1 MELNYIPSESTV
13 KPSVIQMA
21 RSTVFVRRN
30 IVEDVRTDDQ
40 GNTTTYW
47 TYEEACLSPSD
58 FNTYVEEVS
67 AQKAIS
73 GIHNSENILLL
84 LNGQT
89 VADDNQMIVM
99 EAIADLY
106 DFIAS
111 MAGGS
116 V

>member
-30 IVEDVRTDDQ
+30 IVEDARTDDQ

-58 FNTYVEEVS
+58 FNAYVEEVCPERHLRHPQFRKYS
-67 AQKAIS
+67 AAPQWS
-73 GIHNSENILLL
+73 DGC
-84 LNGQT
+84 
-89 VADDNQMIVM
+89 
-99 EAIADLY
+99 
-106 DFIAS
+106 
-111 MAGGS
+111 
-116 V
+116 

>member
-40 GNTTTYW
+40 GNTTAYW

-67 AQKAIS
+67 AQNAINGINDS
-73 GIHNSENILLL
+73 GNILQI

-89 VADDNQMIVM
+89 VSGDNQMIVM

>member
-30 IVEDVRTDDQ
+30 IVEDSRTDDQ

-47 TYEEACLSPSD
+47 TYEEACLFPSD
-58 FNTYVEEVS
+58 FNAYVEEVS
-67 AQKAIS
+67 AQNAIS